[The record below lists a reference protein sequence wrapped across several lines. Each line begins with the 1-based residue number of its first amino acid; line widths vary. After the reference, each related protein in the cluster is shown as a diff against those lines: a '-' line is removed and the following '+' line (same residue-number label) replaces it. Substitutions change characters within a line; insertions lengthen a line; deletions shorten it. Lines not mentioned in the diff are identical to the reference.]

1 MALSCCKIKSIILL
15 ILSALLKGITSYQNG
30 DFYCLNCFHSY
41 TSENRLKKHYN
52 VCKNYDYCYVE
63 MSKEDKKILK
73 YNQGEKSVKVLF
85 IVYADLQYLLEKMRT
100 CHNNLKKSSTTKIIK
115 HAPSGY
121 SLFTQCLF
129 DATKNKLDYYRG

>member
-15 ILSALLKGITSYQNG
+15 ILSALLKGITSYHNG

-63 MSKEDKKILK
+63 MSKEDNKILK

-85 IVYADLQYLLEKMRT
+85 IVYADMQYLLEKMRT
-100 CHNNLKKSSTTKIIK
+100 CDNNLKKSSTTKISK